1 VRHKRNTASA
11 CRYDVVE
18 LRGRLIILA
27 RPRIAAIQ
35 ADGNAAVV
43 RSDHAL
49 RVLRVD
55 PQAVIVAMRNFHF
68 IEAASAVGG
77 LEELHVRHVDRV
89 YILRIGDHVHVIPG
103 ALQQRMAAVYEIPGV
118 AAIVGAIKSAAF
130 LGLDDA

>member
-1 VRHKRNTASA
+1 
-11 CRYDVVE
+11 
-18 LRGRLIILA
+18 
-27 RPRIAAIQ
+27 
-35 ADGNAAVV
+35 
-43 RSDHAL
+43 
-49 RVLRVD
+49 
-55 PQAVIVAMRNFHF
+55 MRNFHF

-130 LGLDDA
+130 LGLDDGIDALGIRRYCQADATVGPFGRPCSSSFFQVVPASVER